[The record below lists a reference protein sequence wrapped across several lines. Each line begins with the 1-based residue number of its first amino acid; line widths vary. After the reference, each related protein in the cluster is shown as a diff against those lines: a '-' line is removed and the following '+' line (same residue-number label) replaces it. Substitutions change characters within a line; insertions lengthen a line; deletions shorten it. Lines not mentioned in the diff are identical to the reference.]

1 MKKEIM
7 FTIEPAALEDAAELL
22 AIYDHYVRD
31 TAISFEYE
39 TPTEEEFRG
48 RMENILRRYPYLV
61 VRRDGRIWGY
71 AYAGAFHARAAY
83 DWCCET
89 TIYLHKDAVKC
100 GMGRALYEA
109 LEEALRRM
117 GVYAI
122 VACPA
127 AEDDEY
133 VTRNSLDFHRHLGFA
148 QVGLWHK
155 CGYKFGRWYDVACME
170 KIIGSHA
177 EDQPPVTPFAQ
188 DLNA

>member
-1 MKKEIM
+1 M
-7 FTIEPAALEDAAELL
+7 
-22 AIYDHYVRD
+22 
-31 TAISFEYE
+31 
-39 TPTEEEFRG
+39 
-48 RMENILRRYPYLV
+48 LRN
-61 VRRDGRIWGY
+61 
-71 AYAGAFHARAAY
+71 H
-83 DWCCET
+83 
-89 TIYLHKDAVKC
+89 LHKDAVKC

-117 GVYAI
+117 GVLNLYAI
-122 VACPA
+122 VACPV

-148 QVGLWHK
+148 PVGLWHK